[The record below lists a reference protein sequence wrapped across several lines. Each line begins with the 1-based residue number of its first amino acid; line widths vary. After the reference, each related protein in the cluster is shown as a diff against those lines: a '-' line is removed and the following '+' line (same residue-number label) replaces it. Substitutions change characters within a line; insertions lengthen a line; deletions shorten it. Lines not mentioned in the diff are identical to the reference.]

1 MLYMLDTNIC
11 AFIIKNK
18 PQHIKEKLKDIEKEH
33 EIALSSIVVAEL
45 LFGVKNKKSQNL
57 SKIID
62 TFIGNFT
69 IYDFDKKASI
79 EYATI
84 RDTLESIG
92 KVIGTNDML
101 IAAHAKSLGATMVT
115 NNTREFLRVDG
126 LGVEDWVQ
134 KQN

>member
-11 AFIIKNK
+11 AFIIRDK
-18 PQHIKEKLKDIEKEH
+18 PQYIKEKLKDIEKNN

-45 LFGVKNKKSQNL
+45 LFGAKKKKSQKL
-57 SKIID
+57 TKLID

-79 EYATI
+79 EYAKI
-84 RDTLESIG
+84 RSVLEETGNIIG
-92 KVIGTNDML
+92 ANDLL
-101 IAAHAKSLGATMVT
+101 ISSHAKSLGAIMVT

-126 LGVEDWVQ
+126 LDVEDWV
-134 KQN
+134 